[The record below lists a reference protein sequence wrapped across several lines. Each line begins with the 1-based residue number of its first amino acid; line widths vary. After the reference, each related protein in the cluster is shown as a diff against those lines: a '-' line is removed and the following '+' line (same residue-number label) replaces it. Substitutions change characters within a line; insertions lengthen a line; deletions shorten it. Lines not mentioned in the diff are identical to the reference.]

1 MGGIREKSMSGE
13 LHNGFKHRERVL
25 LPDGQQGVILGFE
38 HGTAHVLL
46 DFHCPHCQKV
56 IEKSQPSAATATVES
71 LRKLE
76 A

>member
-25 LPDGQQGVILGFE
+25 ILGFE